1 VRADNRNIGLDH
13 PHRGDLHGTSSTTI
27 TLGLEPADDDASLSV
42 LLVRPS
48 SRILEF
54 VRVVRGTVAG
64 CIGGLL
70 AAGAMSLAHVL
81 ISAAVSKSRRQ
92 AEQESP
98 KEEDATVKVAAAV
111 VSSFGYQLTE
121 DDKSK
126 AGTVV
131 HYAFGGG
138 VGAVY
143 GALAELSPNVRIGL
157 GLPFGVAVWLGAHVI
172 TVPALG
178 LAKPPTQQPPS
189 KEAQELGLHL
199 LYGLTTEYVRRL
211 LRRE

>member
-1 VRADNRNIGLDH
+1 M
-13 PHRGDLHGTSSTTI
+13 
-27 TLGLEPADDDASLSV
+27 
-42 LLVRPS
+42 
-48 SRILEF
+48 
-54 VRVVRGTVAG
+54 VRGTVAG

-81 ISAAVSKSRRQ
+81 ISAAVSKSQRQ
-92 AEQESP
+92 AEQASP

-111 VSSFGYQLTE
+111 VSSFGYQLKE

-143 GALAELSPNVRIGL
+143 GALAELTPNVRIGL

-178 LAKPPTQQPPS
+178 LTKPPTQQPPS

>member
-1 VRADNRNIGLDH
+1 M
-13 PHRGDLHGTSSTTI
+13 
-27 TLGLEPADDDASLSV
+27 
-42 LLVRPS
+42 
-48 SRILEF
+48 
-54 VRVVRGTVAG
+54 
-64 CIGGLL
+64 

-131 HYAFGGG
+131 HYAFGAG

-143 GALAELSPNVRIGL
+143 GALVELAPIVRSGL
-157 GLPFGVAVWLGAHVI
+157 GLPFGAAVWLGAHVI

-178 LAKPPTQQPPS
+178 LATPPTRQPLS
-189 KEAQELGLHL
+189 KEGEEFGLHL
-199 LYGLTTEYVRRL
+199 VYGLTAELVRRL
-211 LRRE
+211 LRRV